1 MILVDFN
8 QVVISNFMIQ
18 VGAHTNIPLDE
29 SMLRHM
35 ILNAIRSYRQKF
47 VEEFGELVICCDS
60 KRYWRKEVF
69 PFYKASR
76 KKDRQ
81 SSGVD
86 WNTMFTTLNKVRQEL
101 MDVFPYKTILI
112 DGAEADDIIGCIA
125 RNVTN
130 EKILILSSD
139 KDFIQLHTNP
149 NVKQYSPVLKK
160 FVRHENPEIYL
171 KEHIVKGDRGDGI
184 PNINSPDGVF
194 VDGGRQKP
202 VRKKILEELTCLDI
216 DMIENSEHLEKDML
230 KRNWMRN
237 RQLIDLTVIPEEI
250 ENSIMSSYNNY
261 ELNDRSGLFNF
272 FIEKRLNNLMESI
285 GEF

>member
-47 VEEFGELVICCDS
+47 VEDFGELVICCDS

-139 KDFIQLHTNP
+139 KDFIQLHINP